1 MNTRTLSG
9 CWACVFNAVHAR
21 QSKRIRFI
29 QFVVVLIVRELADG
43 RPDLGG
49 TGIKQFINIMSE

>member
-49 TGIKQFINIMSE
+49 TGVK